1 MIREVTRYGG
11 DEFIAVRPVTETDA
25 AEVCMIC
32 CEDLGYQCDKT
43 LVKLRIS
50 QLDTEREAV
59 FVAIFEDRIVG
70 FIHVERYNTL
80 YFETMANILGLA
92 VSSKVRKHGIGKAL
106 VEKAEDW
113 ANENDIALMRLNS
126 GASRSGAHE
135 FYRHLGYASEKNQ
148 LRFVKRL

>member
-1 MIREVTRYGG
+1 MITG
-11 DEFIAVRPVTETDA
+11 
-25 AEVCMIC
+25 
-32 CEDLGYQCDKT
+32 
-43 LVKLRIS
+43 
-50 QLDTEREAV
+50 V

>member
-1 MIREVTRYGG
+1 MDSMDTVI
-11 DEFIAVRPVTETDA
+11 VRPVAETDA
-25 AEVCMIC
+25 AKVCLIC

-43 LVKLRIS
+43 LVKMRIN
-50 QLDTEREAV
+50 QLEPEREAV
-59 FVAIFEDRIVG
+59 FVAVVDDAIAG

-92 VSSKVRKHGIGKAL
+92 VSSRFRKKGIGKAL
-106 VEKAEDW
+106 VEKAEEW

-135 FYRHLGYASEKNQ
+135 FYKHLGYTSEKNQ
-148 LRFVKRL
+148 LRFIKRL

>member
-1 MIREVTRYGG
+1 MSSKDTVT
-11 DEFIAVRPVTETDA
+11 VRPVTEADA
-25 AEVCMIC
+25 AEVCLIC
-32 CEDLGYQCDKT
+32 CDDLGYQCDKT

-50 QLDTEREAV
+50 QLDDEREAV
-59 FVAIFEDRIVG
+59 FVAIFDNQIVG

-92 VSSKVRKHGIGKAL
+92 VSTKFRKHGIGKAL

-126 GASRSGAHE
+126 GATRSGAHE
-135 FYRHLGYASEKNQ
+135 FYRHLGYSSEKNQ

>member
-1 MIREVTRYGG
+1 MEGKKGLVT
-11 DEFIAVRPVTETDA
+11 VRPVTETDA

-106 VEKAEDW
+106 VEKAEEW

-126 GASRSGAHE
+126 GVSRSGSHE

>member
-1 MIREVTRYGG
+1 MVSKDTVT
-11 DEFIAVRPVTETDA
+11 VRPVTEADA
-25 AEVCMIC
+25 SEVCLIC
-32 CEDLGYQCDKT
+32 CDDLGYQCAKP
-43 LVKLRIS
+43 LVKTRIS
-50 QLDTEREAV
+50 QMDEARQAV
-59 FVAIFEDRIVG
+59 FVAIFDGQIAG

-92 VSSKVRKHGIGKAL
+92 VSTKFRKHGIGKAL

-126 GASRSGAHE
+126 GATRSGAHE
-135 FYRHLGYASEKNQ
+135 FYRHLGYSSEKNQ

>member
-25 AEVCMIC
+25 AVVCMIC

-106 VEKAEDW
+106 DVTCQIDLYGLVRRGAE
-113 ANENDIALMRLNS
+113 LVKVRL
-126 GASRSGAHE
+126 RID
-135 FYRHLGYASEKNQ
+135 LQ
-148 LRFVKRL
+148 DLID

>member
-1 MIREVTRYGG
+1 MNGKKSMVT
-11 DEFIAVRPVTETDA
+11 VRQVTEADA
-25 AEVCMIC
+25 GEVCLIC
-32 CEDLGYQCDKT
+32 CDDLGYQCDKT

-59 FVAIFEDRIVG
+59 FVAIYDEQIVG

-92 VSSKVRKHGIGKAL
+92 VSTKFRKHGIGKAL
-106 VEKAEDW
+106 VERAEDW

-126 GASRSGAHE
+126 GISRSGAHE
-135 FYRHLGYASEKNQ
+135 FYRHLGYTSEKNQ